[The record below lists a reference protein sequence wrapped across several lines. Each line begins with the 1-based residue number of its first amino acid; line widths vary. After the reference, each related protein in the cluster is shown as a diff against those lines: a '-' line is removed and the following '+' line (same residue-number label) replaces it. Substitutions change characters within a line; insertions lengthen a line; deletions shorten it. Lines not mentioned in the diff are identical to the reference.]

1 MVLQSALTLS
11 RRVVCCNQKKVLGTW
26 DLTNSGTAVVLAAKL
41 RPNAASVSTQFKGP
55 GQMRESKSQ
64 SHPWKQRGYFR
75 QVSKKDSEYLTM

>member
-1 MVLQSALTLS
+1 MVLQSALRLS

-55 GQMRESKSQ
+55 GQIARVKESKSSMETKRVLPPSQ
-64 SHPWKQRGYFR
+64 
-75 QVSKKDSEYLTM
+75 EIL